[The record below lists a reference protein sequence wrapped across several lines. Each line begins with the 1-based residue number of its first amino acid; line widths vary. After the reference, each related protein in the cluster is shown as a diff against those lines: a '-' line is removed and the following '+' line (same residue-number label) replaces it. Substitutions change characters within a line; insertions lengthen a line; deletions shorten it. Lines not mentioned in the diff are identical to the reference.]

1 MITSYDRRKIKV
13 MLLEGVHQS
22 AVSLFTDSGYTNIEY
37 VSSALPEDELIER
50 IRDVHLLGIRSR
62 TQLNAKVLA
71 AAEKLIA
78 AGCFCIGTNQVDLK
92 QAATQGIPI
101 FNAPYSNTRS
111 VAELVLGEAIILLRG
126 VSQKNIRAHRGV
138 WEKSAK
144 DSFEVRG
151 KQLGIIG
158 YGSIGS
164 QLGVLAEGLGMHVR
178 FFDVQTKLPLGNAK
192 QLGSLAELLSSS
204 DVVSLHVPQSAATH
218 MMIGRNE
225 LAQMKAKSVL
235 INAAR
240 GTVVDI
246 DALRETLEQGRL
258 LGAAVDV
265 FPEEPKSN
273 DDEFI
278 SPLRGFDNVI
288 LTPHIGGS
296 TLEAQENIGLEVA
309 EKLIRYSDNG
319 STVSAVN
326 MPEVSLPPHD
336 GAHRLLHLHRNSPGI
351 MAAINNVF
359 SDLGVNVS
367 AQYLQ
372 TDDSVGYVVIDIDSE
387 HSEAAIDALKA
398 IPGTLKCRVLF

>member
-92 QAATQGIPI
+92 QAATLGIPI

-372 TDDSVGYVVIDIDSE
+372 TDDAVGYVVIDIDSE

>member
-78 AGCFCIGTNQVDLK
+78 AGCFCIGTNQVDLS

-138 WEKSAK
+138 WEKSAR

>member
-326 MPEVSLPPHD
+326 IPEVSLPPHD